1 MIFVYLRILH
11 FDMETPIIFF
21 KSRNFLFDLGTQ
33 ILFCSQSRTK
43 EVISHASII
52 DDKSEDKQQ
61 VDNIPNLGV
70 FTPDSTTNS
79 VHSMHGYGGPACSEL
94 DHHLSLESPA
104 SVSSS
109 DMQSNVAPPSVEM
122 GQPSPQQT
130 HFHHHHMSTLHQ
142 PPPQQ
147 VKILY

>member
-1 MIFVYLRILH
+1 MPFLTTPVYLILLRAD
-11 FDMETPIIFF
+11 FNL
-21 KSRNFLFDLGTQ
+21 NFLSLNLFDY
-33 ILFCSQSRTK
+33 FQSRSK
-43 EVISHASII
+43 DVISHASII
-52 DDKSEDKQQ
+52 NDKSEDKQQ
-61 VDNIPNLGV
+61 IEMPNLGV

-94 DHHLSLESPA
+94 DHLSLESPA

-122 GQPSPQQT
+122 GQPSPQQI
-130 HFHHHHMSTLHQ
+130 HHHHHHMPTLHQ

-147 VKILY
+147 VRLRTTAKI